1 MRVSSIQ
8 SHIHQCWG
16 KKSYGWFSELHQPQ
30 RKSIKSCQNYL
41 QSHKSQTSSSCLQ
54 KPTINIRNQ
63 RLSWNEIKR
72 YSKRSHCFAKQ
83 SSRCSTNLCIDLGR
97 TWKRIYFVIQLYLSS
112 EHRLWVW
119 SSETGKEIVSYDIE
133 QEGPDDLVRSLVLTQ
148 KHIIVFYSNGRAEWL
163 IKYYPELLD

>member
-1 MRVSSIQ
+1 MPNRAVDVQQISASI
-8 SHIHQCWG
+8 WD
-16 KKSYGWFSELHQPQ
+16 ELG
-30 RKSIKSCQNYL
+30 N
-41 QSHKSQTSSSCLQ
+41 
-54 KPTINIRNQ
+54 
-63 RLSWNEIKR
+63 
-72 YSKRSHCFAKQ
+72 
-83 SSRCSTNLCIDLGR
+83 
-97 TWKRIYFVIQLYLSS
+97 LYLSS